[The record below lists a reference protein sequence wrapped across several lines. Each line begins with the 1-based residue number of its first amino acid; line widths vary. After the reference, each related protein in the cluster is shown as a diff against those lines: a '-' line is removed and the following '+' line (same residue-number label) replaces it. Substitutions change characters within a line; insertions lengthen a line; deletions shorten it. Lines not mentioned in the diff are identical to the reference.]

1 MTEKENK
8 VVEVT
13 EEASQPT
20 KERVDRRSRRSSDK
34 GRRFRAE
41 RPEKEFEERVVKINR
56 VTKVVK
62 GGRRMKFT
70 ALVVVGDKKGRVG
83 FGLGKAKE
91 VPDAIKKATERATKN
106 VIRVSL
112 VDTTLPHGIVGRYG
126 AAKVVLR
133 PAADGTGV
141 IAGGPVRAVLE
152 LAGVNNVLSKCI
164 GSRTP
169 VNLVR
174 ATVEG
179 LKSMKTVEQVAKL
192 RGKSLTKFVT
202 RRLANEIT

>member
-1 MTEKENK
+1 VTEKENI
-8 VVEVT
+8 VEEVT
-13 EEASQPT
+13 EEASQPA
-20 KERVDRRSRRSSDK
+20 KERTERKNRRSSDR
-34 GRRFRAE
+34 GRRIRTE

-62 GGRRMKFT
+62 GGRRMKFS
-70 ALVVVGDKKGRVG
+70 ALVVVGDKKGRIG
-83 FGLGKAKE
+83 FATGKAKE
-91 VPDAIKKATERATKN
+91 VPDAIKKATEKATKN

-126 AAKVVLR
+126 AAEVVLR

-169 VNLVR
+169 INLVR

-179 LKSMKTVEQVAKL
+179 LKSMKTIEQVAKI
-192 RGKSLTKFVT
+192 RGKKP
-202 RRLANEIT
+202 NEIRY

>member
-91 VPDAIKKATERATKN
+91 AILMLLKATERATKN

-126 AAKVVLR
+126 
-133 PAADGTGV
+133 
-141 IAGGPVRAVLE
+141 VR
-152 LAGVNNVLSKCI
+152 K
-164 GSRTP
+164 
-169 VNLVR
+169 
-174 ATVEG
+174 
-179 LKSMKTVEQVAKL
+179 
-192 RGKSLTKFVT
+192 
-202 RRLANEIT
+202 

>member
-1 MTEKENK
+1 
-8 VVEVT
+8 
-13 EEASQPT
+13 
-20 KERVDRRSRRSSDK
+20 
-34 GRRFRAE
+34 
-41 RPEKEFEERVVKINR
+41 
-56 VTKVVK
+56 
-62 GGRRMKFT
+62 MKFT
-70 ALVVVGDKKGRVG
+70 ALVVVGDKKVE
-83 FGLGKAKE
+83 LALDLAKQ
-91 VPDAIKKATERATKN
+91 KKYLMLKATERAT
-106 VIRVSL
+106 VRVSL

-179 LKSMKTVEQVAKL
+179 LKSMKTVEQVAK
-192 RGKSLTKFVT
+192 
-202 RRLANEIT
+202 

>member
-1 MTEKENK
+1 MTEKENI
-8 VVEVT
+8 VEEVA
-13 EEASQPT
+13 EVASQPT
-20 KERVDRRSRRSSDK
+20 KERVDRRSRRS
-34 GRRFRAE
+34 GERTRRVRTE

-70 ALVVVGDKKGRVG
+70 ALVVVGDKKGRIG
-83 FGLGKAKE
+83 FGTGKAKE
-91 VPDAIKKATERATKN
+91 VPDAIKKATEKATKN

-112 VDTTLPHGIVGRYG
+112 VDTTLPHGTVGRYG
-126 AAKVVLR
+126 AAEVVLR

-179 LKSMKTVEQVAKL
+179 LKSMRTIEQVAKS
-192 RGKSLTKFVT
+192 RGKKP
-202 RRLANEIT
+202 NEIRY